1 MEDFAGNSSFN
12 YLAEDHM
19 LSNFCQLAENISNA
33 LSKNADTTAI
43 TDQVKRLKQTKE
55 KWPDKI
61 FQTWLNRVIPVFTQE
76 SIYKLIQSYLSWI
89 EEVNESRKR
98 QREALKVDNV
108 DLQRIKQL
116 DTYQALVLTTEAKM
130 HFLPTWTQ
138 GYVELELELNANY
151 NAFQQSHLCLQDHEQ
166 GIRENLHA
174 LEQDLIPIRYLSTQ
188 SNVKS
193 SVIKN
198 KTTYLAGSLILTPM

>member
-1 MEDFAGNSSFN
+1 MEDFAGNTSFN

-33 LSKNADTTAI
+33 LPSNINTSAIKN
-43 TDQVKRLKQTKE
+43 QVKRLKQTKE

-76 SIYKLIQSYLSWI
+76 SIYKLIQSYLSWV

-98 QREALKVDNV
+98 QREALKVYMDRKKRMLDNV
-108 DLQRIKQL
+108 FQQNIKQL
-116 DTYQALVLTTEAKM
+116 DTYRALVLTTEAKM

-138 GYVELELELNANY
+138 GYVEL
-151 NAFQQSHLCLQDHEQ
+151 
-166 GIRENLHA
+166 
-174 LEQDLIPIRYLSTQ
+174 
-188 SNVKS
+188 
-193 SVIKN
+193 
-198 KTTYLAGSLILTPM
+198 